1 MIAATKARVSPG
13 RLLINGE
20 WVDGSRK
27 FDTINPATGEV
38 LTQIVEA
45 SADDVDRTVK
55 AARYAFDDRSGP
67 WRKMSASERGRLL
80 WRLADLVEKNIDE
93 LAELETLDNGKPIF
107 ESKFVDMPMVVDVL
121 RYYAGLAT
129 KIHGETVNTF
139 ESAFT
144 YTLREPVGV
153 VGLIIPWN
161 FPLLLASWKVGPA
174 LACGCT
180 IVMKPAEQTPLTTLG
195 FGELA
200 IEAGVPPGVL
210 QIVAGGPEAGKA
222 IVRHPGI
229 DKIAFTGSTAVGKE
243 IMRSAADTLK
253 RVTLELGG
261 KSPNI
266 VFADS
271 DIDSAVKGAFN
282 GIFYGKGEVCNA
294 GSRLFIESKVRDEF
308 TEKLVGRAK
317 KMQPADPLDPKTRM
331 GAIVSQHQMQTVLGY
346 IEAGKKEGARLVAGG
361 NRVSVDGSKG
371 FFIEPTIF
379 SDVTNEMKI
388 AQEEIFGPVRSIISF
403 DDVEQAVDQASRNPY
418 GLAAAVWTRDI
429 KKAHHISRQLRAGT
443 VWINTYGLMAAAPPF
458 GGYKHSGF
466 GRELGADAVEQQRY
480 LFETAPTDWDRRA
493 ITRVMIEE
501 MRHGWQMCALLVEH
515 FGYSGKVE
523 AQKMLERRAF
533 ENKRLLGAF
542 NVDVDN
548 WMDFFTYTDFV
559 DRDGKFQ
566 LQMLKYSAF
575 APLGRSMSYMLREE
589 AFHMGTG
596 NDGLRRIVQAGVIPA
611 WLIQKY
617 LNKWLSS
624 SYDLFGTDHS
634 SSAHWAYVWG
644 IKGRYD
650 EPKNEREANL
660 DDLNDYNRHL
670 YRDEVAGLIERF
682 NSVLKAGEAKL
693 YAPDIKF
700 NRMIGR
706 WANQKVHPQTGAQL
720 EDKEYDQQLPEFL
733 HSAEDKKLL
742 LEIIANDKNWIAKKE
757 GARHPFETIAEP
769 RKSAINL

>member
-45 SADDVDRTVK
+45 SADDVDRAVK
-55 AARYAFDDRSGP
+55 AARYAFEDRTGP

-180 IVMKPAEQTPLTTLG
+180 IVMKPAEQTPLTTLR

-210 QIVAGGPEAGKA
+210 NIVTGGPEAGKA

-271 DIDSAVKGAFN
+271 DIDNAVKGVIN

-294 GSRLFIESKVRDEF
+294 GSRLFVESKVQDEF
-308 TEKLVGRAK
+308 VEKLVGRAK

-331 GAIVSQHQMQTVLGY
+331 GAIVSQEQMQTVLGY
-346 IEAGKKEGARLVAGG
+346 IEVGKKEGAKLIAGG

-379 SDVTNEMKI
+379 GGVKNDMKI
-388 AQEEIFGPVRSIISF
+388 AQEEIFGPVLATLSF
-403 DDVEQAVDQASRNPY
+403 DDVDQVVELANRNQY
-418 GLAAAVWTRDI
+418 GLAAAVWTRDV
-429 KKAHHISRQLRAGT
+429 KKAHMVSRQLRAGT
-443 VWINTYGLMAAAPPF
+443 VWINTYGLMDAALPF
-458 GGYKHSGF
+458 GGYKSSGF
-466 GRELGADAVEQQRY
+466 GRELGAHAVEHY
-480 LFETAPTDWDRRA
+480 TELKTVW
-493 ITRVMIEE
+493 
-501 MRHGWQMCALLVEH
+501 L
-515 FGYSGKVE
+515 
-523 AQKMLERRAF
+523 
-533 ENKRLLGAF
+533 
-542 NVDVDN
+542 NV
-548 WMDFFTYTDFV
+548 
-559 DRDGKFQ
+559 
-566 LQMLKYSAF
+566 A
-575 APLGRSMSYMLREE
+575 
-589 AFHMGTG
+589 
-596 NDGLRRIVQAGVIPA
+596 
-611 WLIQKY
+611 
-617 LNKWLSS
+617 
-624 SYDLFGTDHS
+624 
-634 SSAHWAYVWG
+634 
-644 IKGRYD
+644 
-650 EPKNEREANL
+650 
-660 DDLNDYNRHL
+660 
-670 YRDEVAGLIERF
+670 
-682 NSVLKAGEAKL
+682 
-693 YAPDIKF
+693 
-700 NRMIGR
+700 
-706 WANQKVHPQTGAQL
+706 
-720 EDKEYDQQLPEFL
+720 
-733 HSAEDKKLL
+733 
-742 LEIIANDKNWIAKKE
+742 
-757 GARHPFETIAEP
+757 
-769 RKSAINL
+769 